1 MKRLLLLRPAALAV
15 LVQASLTTGASA
27 QDSKVFGTWLTASGT
42 AQIKIVSC
50 SDAASGPLCGF
61 VVGLKDPKGPDGKS
75 VPPEEATDFRNG
87 DPKLRE
93 RKVIGMPLIWGFK
106 KTADANAF
114 EGGQIYNGEDG
125 KIYSANIDLEA
136 DGRLKLRGYV
146 GSPMFGQTQYWT
158 RVSQ

>member
-1 MKRLLLLRPAALAV
+1 MRKLLLAAGLSVLAQV
-15 LVQASLTTGASA
+15 PLETGASA

-42 AQIKIVSC
+42 AQVKSGPC

-61 VVGLKDPKGPDGKS
+61 VIGLNNPKGPDGKVVS
-75 VPPEEATDFRNG
+75 PEEATDFRNG

-125 KIYSANIDLEA
+125 KIYSANIDFEA